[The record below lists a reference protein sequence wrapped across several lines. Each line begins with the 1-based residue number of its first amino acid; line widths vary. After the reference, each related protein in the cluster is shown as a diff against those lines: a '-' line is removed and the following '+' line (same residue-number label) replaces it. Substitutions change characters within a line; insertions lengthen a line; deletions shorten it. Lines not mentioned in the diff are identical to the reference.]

1 MQKKIYVAGLID
13 EGGEQAINQAV
24 SAIPGV
30 TSCTASAMKAQVL
43 VDFDESCLLAMA
55 LTTLSGMF
63 SSKQAI
69 RSPSL

>member
-24 SAIPGV
+24 SAILGV

-43 VDFDESCLLAMA
+43 VDFDESFEGVEDSISQTIAGAGLEV
-55 LTTLSGMF
+55 LT
-63 SSKQAI
+63 
-69 RSPSL
+69 